1 MFTQYFCDAIT
12 VTWKTHH
19 FHHFTSE
26 QNKVSES
33 EVVEKIIASQ
43 SNLRHFFETQYIMCG
58 V

>member
-43 SNLRHFFETQYIMCG
+43 SNLRHFF
-58 V
+58 